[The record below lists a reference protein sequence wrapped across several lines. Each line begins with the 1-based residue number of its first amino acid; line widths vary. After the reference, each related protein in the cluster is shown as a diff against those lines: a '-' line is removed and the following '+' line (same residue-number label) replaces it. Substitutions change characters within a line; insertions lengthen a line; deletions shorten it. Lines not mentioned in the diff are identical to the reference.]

1 MSDLFNRVTEES
13 DIFKKILSKV
23 PGFSGY
29 FERQNRR
36 AADQLVRQTVAAR
49 FEEQW
54 KRLSSLQRDLISQG
68 EIQYVDDLE
77 GAAVKIRQF
86 IDRIK
91 TASYGY
97 AGLFDSI
104 KINQEELA
112 KIYEYDLALL
122 NSVDELAKAV
132 DLVETSI
139 GSEGLPAAIRNVT
152 GVAQQAVEAF
162 NRRSEVILGSQES
175 SQ

>member
-13 DIFKKILSKV
+13 DIFKKILSKI

-36 AADQLVRQTVAAR
+36 AADQLLRQTVAAR

-54 KRLSSLQRDLISQG
+54 KRLSGLQRDLISQG
-68 EIQYVDDLE
+68 EIRYVDDLE
-77 GAAVKIRQF
+77 GAAIKIRQF
-86 IDRIK
+86 IDRVK

-97 AGLFDSI
+97 AGLFDSV
-104 KINQEELA
+104 KVNQEELA

-122 NSVDELAKAV
+122 NSVDELARAI
-132 DLVETSI
+132 DLVETSM

-162 NRRSEVILGSQES
+162 NRRSEVILGGQES

>member
-1 MSDLFNRVTEES
+1 MSDFFNRVTEES
-13 DIFKKILSKV
+13 DIFKKILSKI

-54 KRLSSLQRDLISQG
+54 KRLSGLQRDLISHG
-68 EIQYVDDLE
+68 EIQYLDDLE
-77 GAAVKIRQF
+77 GAAIKIRQF

-104 KINQEELA
+104 KVNQEELA
-112 KIYEYDLALL
+112 KLYEYDLALL
-122 NSVDELAKAV
+122 DSVDELARAV

-162 NRRSEVILGSQES
+162 NRRSEVILSGQETA
-175 SQ
+175 Q

>member
-1 MSDLFNRVTEES
+1 MSDFFNRVTEES
-13 DIFKKILSKV
+13 DIFKKVLSKI

-54 KRLSSLQRDLISQG
+54 KGLSGLQRDLISQG
-68 EIQYVDDLE
+68 EIQYLDDLE
-77 GAAVKIRQF
+77 GAAIKIRQF

-104 KINQEELA
+104 KVNQEELA
-112 KIYEYDLALL
+112 KLYEYDLALL
-122 NSVDELAKAV
+122 DSVDELARAV

-162 NRRSEVILGSQES
+162 NRRSEVILSGQETA
-175 SQ
+175 Q

>member
-13 DIFKKILSKV
+13 DIFKKILSKI

-29 FERQNRR
+29 FERQNQR
-36 AADQLVRQTVAAR
+36 AADQLLRQTVAAR

-54 KRLSSLQRDLISQG
+54 KRLSGLQRDLISQG
-68 EIQYVDDLE
+68 GIQNVDDLE

-104 KINQEELA
+104 KVNQEELS

-122 NSVDELAKAV
+122 NSVDELARAV

-152 GVAQQAVEAF
+152 GIAQQAVEAF
-162 NRRSEVILGSQES
+162 NRRSEVILGGQEASQ
-175 SQ
+175 

>member
-13 DIFKKILSKV
+13 DIFKKILSKI

-36 AADQLVRQTVAAR
+36 AADQLLRQTVAAR

-54 KRLSSLQRDLISQG
+54 KRLSGLQRDLISQG
-68 EIQYVDDLE
+68 GIQYVDDLE

-104 KINQEELA
+104 KVNQEELS

-122 NSVDELAKAV
+122 NSVDELARAI

-152 GVAQQAVEAF
+152 GIAQQAVEAF
-162 NRRSEVILGSQES
+162 NRRSEVILGGQEASQ
-175 SQ
+175 

>member
-1 MSDLFNRVTEES
+1 MSDFFNRVTEES
-13 DIFKKILSKV
+13 DIFKKVLSKI

-54 KRLSSLQRDLISQG
+54 KRLSGLQRDLISQG
-68 EIQYVDDLE
+68 EIQYLDDLE
-77 GAAVKIRQF
+77 GAAIKIRQF

-104 KINQEELA
+104 KVNQEELA
-112 KIYEYDLALL
+112 KLYEYDLALL
-122 NSVDELAKAV
+122 DSVDELARAV

-162 NRRSEVILGSQES
+162 NRRSEVILSGQETA
-175 SQ
+175 Q